1 MQRRSENRARGFLS
15 RGALLSLLLHG
26 LTVGPVGLTAWILG
40 SREEARRAEEV
51 DVAFEDV
58 SNAELPKDLP
68 PIESPPPDLLTPPAP
83 KPKPEERKRKP
94 LAQEEQKEQKE
105 KKKEADKKPE
115 PEVVVPP
122 LPPMP
127 EPPKPPP
134 PERKAHEK
142 LVDLDNDKDVP
153 PPPDAKYLAQKNNR
167 AEVETRAT
175 DTNLEKNQKGEKAS
189 PSAPSQRE
197 DTEVGGEKQ
206 KIAELEDQ
214 KSALGR
220 SAPEV
225 TPHANPQVASPKDRA
240 EPDKRSLLALRDP
253 APKTHELTPETADLS
268 LPRQPDGD
276 LAMPDRAVR
285 GKKSDPARLPPGKR
299 VKLAITGEDYE
310 YVFGAD
316 AEAERRLAQKQR
328 SMKVGKHLAKLAHA
342 QSPLE
347 NFIPEVKPG
356 NQTALNTRAAPFA
369 AYIARMH
376 RSIHKLWGFGAL
388 EDWDELSGS
397 SPLNNPALMTELEIV
412 LNRDGTIDKVG
423 IVRTSG
429 LSEYDSAAMDVAY
442 SAGPYPDP
450 PREIRSGNGKIYVHW
465 RFYRDERQCATSGV
479 DYFILENAPKGGDD
493 PDSQSAAPSLGGP
506 PTASAPTPV
515 PASPTPAGGPI
526 ASGSPGGSPLAP
538 AAAQGT
544 TTGNGG
550 LRRLRRFDGRG
561 HRAGLERLEQEVAA
575 AEQREG
581 GGEKAPAEPAA
592 SPARAADPGARAA
605 AERWFGALAAGDAKT
620 LAAMATLP
628 FKTGGKEVSKRAAL
642 ETMLADLVQEG
653 EGGRALGVQVFT
665 AAGLRAAIGRLPPN
679 LEDGGGAQLYAIA
692 GATDARDP
700 LVLILSQRGGL
711 WRPVGLVRR

>member
-1 MQRRSENRARGFLS
+1 
-15 RGALLSLLLHG
+15 
-26 LTVGPVGLTAWILG
+26 
-40 SREEARRAEEV
+40 
-51 DVAFEDV
+51 
-58 SNAELPKDLP
+58 
-68 PIESPPPDLLTPPAP
+68 LTPPAP
-83 KPKPEERKRKP
+83 KPKPEERKRRP
-94 LAQEEQKEQKE
+94 LAQEEQKKEKEKE
-105 KKKEADKKPE
+105 KKKEPDKQKPE
-115 PEVVVPP
+115 PEVVA
-122 LPPMP
+122 PPMP
-127 EPPKPPP
+127 PMPPPPPPPP

-142 LVDLDNDKDVP
+142 LVDLDNDKQVE

-175 DTNLEKNQKGEKAS
+175 DTNLEKNQKGEKAE
-189 PSAPSQRE
+189 SAPSHRE
-197 DTEVGGEKQ
+197 DTETGGDKQ

-276 LAMPDRAVR
+276 LAMPDRAAR
-285 GKKSDPARLPPGKR
+285 GKKSDPARLPAGKR
-299 VKLAITGEDYE
+299 VKLAITGQDYE

-328 SMKVGKHLAKLAHA
+328 SMKVGKHLAKLSHM

-376 RSIHKLWGFGAL
+376 RSIHKLWGFGQL
-388 EDWDELSGS
+388 EDWDEMSGS
-397 SPLNNPALMTELEIV
+397 SPVNNPALMTELEIV

-423 IVRTSG
+423 IVRSSG
-429 LSEYDSAAMDVAY
+429 LGEYDAAAMDAAY

-479 DYFILENAPKGGDD
+479 DYFILENGPKGGDD
-493 PDSQSAAPSLGGP
+493 PNSQTALPAQGGA
-506 PTASAPTPV
+506 PTASAPAPAAPSLA
-515 PASPTPAGGPI
+515 PASGPI
-526 ASGSPGGSPLAP
+526 ASGSPFAP
-538 AAAQGT
+538 ASAQGG

-550 LRRLRRFDGRG
+550 LRRLRRFDGQG
-561 HRAGLERLEQEVAA
+561 HRAGLERLDQEVAA

-581 GGEKAPAEPAA
+581 GEDKPAA
-592 SPARAADPGARAA
+592 ASAPSPARAADPGARAA

-620 LAAMATLP
+620 LAAMATMP
-628 FKTGGKEVSKRAAL
+628 FKTGGKEVGKRAAL
-642 ETMLADLVQEG
+642 EAMLADLAHEG
-653 EGGRALGVQVFT
+653 EGAGSGTVQVFT

-679 LEDGGGAQLYAIA
+679 LEDGGGTQLYAIA
-692 GATDARDP
+692 GASDARDP

-711 WRPVGLVRR
+711 WRPAGLVRR